1 MDRIFPGQDQLR
13 KQARTTQQDC
23 ESRAFAV
30 VQSPLAIGDC
40 HGPSL
45 REPGAAP
52 AAPNRYGLPCRSGG
66 AGQSSGYLPQPMSTH
81 GVVTCPPLTA
91 PLPERDSVSVKTK
104 GGHSMP
110 RGKKELAEQ
119 IIPYATSVEVEVGR
133 GKTVAESVKKI
144 GVTEQTY
151 S

>member
-66 AGQSSGYLPQPMSTH
+66 AGQNSGYLPQPMSTH
-81 GVVTCPPLTA
+81 GVATPANSQQNEGARLRYDSDRIDYQIPGEAGVHCDAIAAATDTTLN
-91 PLPERDSVSVKTK
+91 LER
-104 GGHSMP
+104 
-110 RGKKELAEQ
+110 
-119 IIPYATSVEVEVGR
+119 
-133 GKTVAESVKKI
+133 
-144 GVTEQTY
+144 
-151 S
+151 